1 MLRVEVTLLIF
12 IAIHGGKDN
21 SRNKCKKSRQV
32 LSLATALQVVGITA
46 SGVIIQKEEG
56 GGGGSKKQRKT
67 NDPYTAVNTMK
78 KKKIEDE

>member
-56 GGGGSKKQRKT
+56 GGGGSKKQRRKT
-67 NDPYTAVNTMK
+67 NDPHSSKYNEK
-78 KKKIEDE
+78 EKNRG